1 MAFKACD
8 LSMIG
13 FMREIRT
20 ELNAATCQRRTDR
33 SQRIPTVDRERPTL
47 IIDEADDLFCRK
59 SDLRAIVNAGWSRGT
74 RIPRLGRW
82 YDPFCPKILGIL
94 GKTKLPRTIASRSII
109 LRMWPKKPEEKA
121 EDFAYADDPEFSTI
135 RRKLAR
141 WAADK
146 VSIIKELKP
155 PQPPGFNN
163 RLSANWKLPL
173 QIAQHA
179 GGGWPEQAR
188 RSAIY
193 LSRTPYEPSIGVQLL
208 AALRAMFTKNRREIT
223 SEQVV
228 QELLV
233 DPDSQWHEYRSRGPI
248 TKNQVAALLKDFEI
262 RPVVVHPTKRADLSR
277 HGYRA
282 AQFED
287 ALARFLPPEPNIRG
301 RWVIVKTTLYGVV
314 FQKIEWA
321 PAYGSAAL
329 RGASSFLRRLSERD
343 SEVVKPQF
351 KDF

>member
-1 MAFKACD
+1 
-8 LSMIG
+8 
-13 FMREIRT
+13 MR
-20 ELNAATCQRRTDR
+20 A
-33 SQRIPTVDRERPTL
+33 RP
-47 IIDEADDLFCRK
+47 DDLFCRK

-173 QIAQHA
+173 QI
-179 GGGWPEQAR
+179 EAR

-193 LSRTPYEPSIGVQLL
+193 LSRAPYEPSMGVQLL
-208 AALRAMFTKNRREIT
+208 AALRAMFAKNRTQIT

-228 QELLV
+228 QELLA

-287 ALARFLPPEPNIRG
+287 AFARFLPPEPNIRTLKRG
-301 RWVIVKTTLYGVV
+301 GGEKT
-314 FQKIEWA
+314 
-321 PAYGSAAL
+321 
-329 RGASSFLRRLSERD
+329 
-343 SEVVKPQF
+343 
-351 KDF
+351 

>member
-1 MAFKACD
+1 VPKPFV
-8 LSMIG
+8 SVEPTG
-13 FMREIRT
+13 PSVYR
-20 ELNAATCQRRTDR
+20 
-33 SQRIPTVDRERPTL
+33 TVDREHPTL
-47 IIDEADDLFCRK
+47 IIDEADDLFYRK

-74 RIPRLGRW
+74 KIPRQGRW

-109 LRMWPKKPEEKA
+109 LRMWPKTPKEKA
-121 EDFAYADDPEFSTI
+121 EDFAYADDPAFSTI

-141 WAADK
+141 WAADN
-146 VSIIKELKP
+146 VSVIKELKP

-188 RSAIY
+188 RASIY
-193 LSRTPYEPSIGVQLL
+193 LSRTPYEPSMGVQLL
-208 AALRAMFTKNRREIT
+208 AALRAMFAKNRTQIT

-228 QELLV
+228 QELLA
-233 DPDSQWHEYRSRGPI
+233 DPDSQWHEYRGRGPI

-262 RPVVVHPTKRADLSR
+262 RPVVVHPTKRADVSR

-287 ALARFLPPEPNIRG
+287 AFARFLPPEPNIRTLKRG
-301 RWVIVKTTLYGVV
+301 GGEKT
-314 FQKIEWA
+314 
-321 PAYGSAAL
+321 
-329 RGASSFLRRLSERD
+329 
-343 SEVVKPQF
+343 
-351 KDF
+351 

>member
-1 MAFKACD
+1 MAFILFRSTSAEATSTEASQSRLWSDQNTIAKKASPNSGKST
-8 LSMIG
+8 LLGVLRFLVPKPFVSVEPTG
-13 FMREIRT
+13 PSVYR
-20 ELNAATCQRRTDR
+20 
-33 SQRIPTVDRERPTL
+33 TVDRERPTL

-74 RIPRLGRW
+74 KIPRLGRW

-121 EDFAYADDPEFSTI
+121 EDFAYADDPTFSTI
-135 RRKLAR
+135 RWKLAR

-146 VSIIKELKP
+146 VHIINELKA

-179 GGGWPEQAR
+179 GGAWPEQAR

-193 LSRTPYEPSIGVQLL
+193 LSCTPYEPSMGVQLL
-208 AALRAMFTKNRREIT
+208 AALRAMFAKNRTQIT

-228 QELLV
+228 QELLA
-233 DPDSQWHEYRSRGPI
+233 DPNSQWNEYRSRGPI

-282 AQFED
+282 AQFDVSYHPSRTSEHSSVGQRKD
-287 ALARFLPPEPNIRG
+287 VKVFGCSDECG
-301 RWVIVKTTLYGVV
+301 RCRT
-314 FQKIEWA
+314 
-321 PAYGSAAL
+321 
-329 RGASSFLRRLSERD
+329 
-343 SEVVKPQF
+343 
-351 KDF
+351 